1 MKKYAFL
8 LVAIFQYATAAEP
21 ARPIPTELFGL
32 RLGEAYDI
40 GDHTKGT
47 KGDIPVK
54 RFTGFQKFIG
64 EGLHYFFEPLKPYK
78 AFPYVEDKKS
88 KSDKY
93 FGSSFRAYIFPVI
106 PDGISSTTEL
116 NQANL
121 RWIPAVIS
129 WLIKAKS
136 EEISYFWAKDLCKT
150 FAVDF
155 DKQPEIFDSYQ
166 KELKSYTCKF
176 SADNREFEIAG
187 EYGYKRVQLT
197 YNSETRDSIQKAV
210 EKKRRKI
217 EANDINPQ
225 GSHASP
231 SATPPTS
238 TDPPGTPHSYPPA
251 SRQAL
256 EP

>member
-40 GDHTKGT
+40 GDQSKGV

-54 RFTGFQKFIG
+54 RFTGFQKVFG

-78 AFPYVEDKKS
+78 AFPYVEEKKS

-93 FGSSFRAYIFPVI
+93 FKSSFRAYIIPVI
-106 PDGISSTTEL
+106 PDGISNTAEL
-116 NQANL
+116 SQANL
-121 RWIPAVIS
+121 RYVPIVIEWS
-129 WLIKAKS
+129 IKVKS

-155 DKQPEIFDSYQ
+155 DKQPEIFDFYK
-166 KELKSYTCKF
+166 KEKKSYLCKF
-176 SADNREFEIAG
+176 SADNREFEIAFD
-187 EYGYKRVQLT
+187 YSYKRVRLS
-197 YNSETRDSIQKAV
+197 YNTETKEAMQDAV

-238 TDPPGTPHSYPPA
+238 PAPPGTPHSYPPA

>member
-1 MKKYAFL
+1 MKKYAL
-8 LVAIFQYATAAEP
+8 LCVAALNLANAAEP
-21 ARPIPTELFGL
+21 PRPIPTELFGL

-54 RFTGFQKFIG
+54 RFTGVQKFIG

-116 NQANL
+116 NRANL
-121 RWIPAVIS
+121 RWKPTVIEWS
-129 WLIKAKS
+129 IKAKS
-136 EEISYFWAKDLCKT
+136 DEISYFWAKDLCKT

-155 DKQPEIFDSYQ
+155 DKQPEIFNSYE
-166 KELKSYTCKF
+166 KEQKSYTCKF

-238 TDPPGTPHSYPPA
+238 PDPPGTPHSYPPA